1 MPPCGGVP
9 HPKRIDD
16 RPLLGEMV
24 GNGLRECLF
33 VQLPDGGGQDPL
45 MRRGQHVPG
54 FHGDPKAVEKTK
66 VTLICSDESPP
77 LLSRVLEVKRIV
89 SAPQAELHRSGN
101 IIALLCEEWSERQ
114 GNAFIQVETGHALLD
129 DQIIA
134 IDPLLDF
141 RLVPLVVTERSLEF
155 FFS

>member
-9 HPKRIDD
+9 HPKRVDD
-16 RPLLGEMV
+16 CPLLGEMV
-24 GNGLRECLF
+24 GNGLCECLF

-54 FHGDPKAVEKTK
+54 LHGDPEAVEKTE
-66 VTLICSDESPP
+66 VALICRDENP
-77 LLSRVLEVKRIV
+77 LLLVRVFEVKGVV

-101 IIALLCEEWSERQ
+101 VMALLYEEWNERQ

-141 RLVPLVVTERSLEF
+141 CFVPLVVTECSLEF